1 MTNSIIS
8 PEVLD
13 AQAVILSTA
22 TTKGM
27 NDWEIESMETSVADI
42 NEHLAAAGSSLR
54 YVASELAQIKQNVK
68 TGNWKA
74 FLGSGVLSCS
84 PKYAT
89 DLVAAHDK
97 WLCNAD
103 VEDAVIAQLTPR
115 SLAALANQTEATRQ
129 KVYKMISSAGKGEN
143 ITEAKIRSVWKKKTP
158 TKSGRVADNTPDAK
172 LQRQVDLNNELA
184 SQNKQ
189 LRAENTELRK
199 QLSNKVL
206 GQTMEAAVR
215 KR

>member
-1 MTNSIIS
+1 MTNSAIS

-13 AQAVILSTA
+13 TQVVNLSAA

-74 FLGSGVLSCS
+74 FLESGVLSCS

-143 ITEAKIRSVWKKKTP
+143 ITEAKIRSVWKKKAT
-158 TKSGRVADNTPDAK
+158 TKQRVVDNSPDAK
-172 LQRQVDLNNELA
+172 LKRANALNNELIEM
-184 SQNKQ
+184 NKK
-189 LRAENTELRK
+189 LKAENAELRK
-199 QLSNKVL
+199 QLSNKLLQV
-206 GQTMEAAVR
+206 
-215 KR
+215 K

>member
-1 MTNSIIS
+1 MTNSAIS

-13 AQAVILSTA
+13 AQIVNLNSA

-74 FLGSGVLSCS
+74 FLESGVLSCS
-84 PKYAT
+84 PKYA
-89 DLVAAHDK
+89 VAAHDK

-115 SLAALANQTEATRQ
+115 SLAALANQTEAVRQ
-129 KVYKMISSAGKGEN
+129 KVYKMISSAGKTEN
-143 ITEAKIRSVWKKKTP
+143 ITEAKIRSVWKKKGAA
-158 TKSGRVADNTPDAK
+158 KSAVDRSPDEKLKRANT
-172 LQRQVDLNNELA
+172 L
-184 SQNKQ
+184 NKQ
-189 LRAENTELRK
+189 LAEMNRKLKAENADLRR
-199 QLSNKVL
+199 QLSKKLLEV
-206 GQTMEAAVR
+206 Q
-215 KR
+215 

>member
-1 MTNSIIS
+1 MTNSAIS

-13 AQAVILSTA
+13 AQIVNLNSA

-74 FLGSGVLSCS
+74 FLESGVLSCS

-115 SLAALANQTEATRQ
+115 SLAALANQTEAVRQ
-129 KVYKMISSAGKGEN
+129 KVYKMISSAGKTEN
-143 ITEAKIRSVWKKKTP
+143 ITEAKIRSVWKKKGAA
-158 TKSGRVADNTPDAK
+158 KSAVDRTPDEK
-172 LQRQVDLNNELA
+172 LKRANTL
-184 SQNKQ
+184 NKQ
-189 LRAENTELRK
+189 LTEMNRKLKAENADLRR
-199 QLSNKVL
+199 QLSKKLLEV
-206 GQTMEAAVR
+206 Q
-215 KR
+215 

>member
-1 MTNSIIS
+1 MTNSAIS

-13 AQAVILSTA
+13 AQIVNLNAA

-74 FLGSGVLSCS
+74 FLESGVLSCS

-115 SLAALANQTEATRQ
+115 SLAALANQTEAVRQ

-143 ITEAKIRSVWKKKTP
+143 ITEAKIRSVWKKKGAV
-158 TKSGRVADNTPDAK
+158 KSAIDRSPDEKLKRANT
-172 LQRQVDLNNELA
+172 L
-184 SQNKQ
+184 NKQ
-189 LRAENTELRK
+189 LAEMNRKLKAENADLRR
-199 QLSNKVL
+199 QLSKKLLEV
-206 GQTMEAAVR
+206 Q
-215 KR
+215 